1 MEMELNYF
9 KSPAYGELCR
19 RVFGGDMKQIG
30 MVTADEL
37 ELLYREV
44 SLQPN
49 SHILDVGCAA
59 GYITAAVAEH
69 YKSTATGIDIHEGT
83 IEHAKKA
90 FSDKANLHFHVMD
103 ANEMP
108 YEAESFDLICFF
120 DTLYFETITKVRSL
134 LDKCFNMLKP
144 NGKLIV
150 FWTNQPA
157 NTPYGYFE
165 TFEMS
170 EPSANNTQ
178 VGLWGIDN
186 QLNFKAIDLTETHRM
201 FWIKGLAE
209 YRALEDELKS
219 EMLEEYQLALG
230 EFTNNA
236 ALCEKGDAGGFF
248 RWFYVFKK

>member
-1 MEMELNYF
+1 MKLNYF

-37 ELLYREV
+37 KLLYNEV

-49 SHILDVGCAA
+49 SRILDIGCGA
-59 GYITAAVAEH
+59 GYIAATIAKH
-69 YKSTATGIDIHEGT
+69 YESSVTGIDIHEGT
-83 IEHAKKA
+83 IEHAKKT
-90 FSDKANLHFHVMD
+90 FSDNATLHFHVMD
-103 ANEMP
+103 ATEMSF
-108 YEAESFDLICFF
+108 EAESFDLICFF
-120 DTLYFETITKVRSL
+120 DTLYFESIKKVHSL
-134 LDKCFNMLKP
+134 LDKCLSLLKS

-157 NTPYGYFE
+157 DTPYGYIE

-186 QLNFKAIDLTETHRM
+186 QVKFTTFDLTESHRN
-201 FWIKGLAE
+201 FWIRGLAE
-209 YRALEDELKS
+209 YKALEAELKN
-219 EMLEEYQLALG
+219 EMPEEYELSIG
-230 EFTNNA
+230 EFGNNA
-236 ALCEKGDAGGFF
+236 AQCEKGDAGGFF
-248 RWFYVFKK
+248 RWFYIFEK